1 MKNLWSIL
9 FLFLMTGMLSAQ
21 VAEDI
26 VTDSDEVTESTEGNT
41 EEMFVDDIV
50 QKRLIL
56 ENRVLP
62 YEPIREADIPWEKR
76 VWRVIDVREKQNK
89 PFVYPGEYFINILTE
104 SVMNGDIAAFSDEKF
119 ENMLTGDD
127 IAKQLS
133 KLDTV
138 TVIDPET
145 YEERITVTKNDL
157 NPEDI
162 KRFRVK
168 EVWFFDEESAAL
180 KVRILG
186 IAPILDTYDQN
197 TGEFKYSEPMFWMY
211 YPQSRDVLAGHRVFN
226 ELNDASPMTW
236 DDLFQ
241 IRKFSS
247 YIMKASNV
255 RDMRLVDIHPDSGY
269 DRLMESD
276 RIKAE
281 LFNFEHDLW
290 SY

>member
-1 MKNLWSIL
+1 
-9 FLFLMTGMLSAQ
+9 
-21 VAEDI
+21 
-26 VTDSDEVTESTEGNT
+26 
-41 EEMFVDDIV
+41 
-50 QKRLIL
+50 
-56 ENRVLP
+56 
-62 YEPIREADIPWEKR
+62 
-76 VWRVIDVREKQNK
+76 
-89 PFVYPGEYFINILTE
+89 
-104 SVMNGDIAAFSDEKF
+104 
-119 ENMLTGDD
+119 MLTADE
-127 IAKQLS
+127 ISSQLS
-133 KLDTV
+133 KLDTT

-145 YEERITVTKNDL
+145 YEERITVTRNDL

-162 KRFRVK
+162 KRFRLK
-168 EVWFFDEESAAL
+168 EVWFFDEESAAM

-186 IAPILDTYDQN
+186 IAPIKDTYDEN
-197 TGEFKYSEPMFWMY
+197 TGEYKYSEPMFWAY
-211 YPQSRDVLAGHRVFN
+211 FPQARDILAKHRVFN

-255 RDMRLVDIHPDSGY
+255 NDMRLQDLHPESGY
-269 DRLMESD
+269 DRLVESD